1 MIRLIKLLFC
11 TATFIAVFSV
21 QALQLGK
28 ISINSKQEQPLNAD
42 IEVILTKADDVTEL
56 VPSIASK
63 EDFESQGIERLPV
76 HANINANFVKNSEG
90 KIYLKLKSDNP
101 VKDPFLDLLI
111 QIDSPKGRNYREY
124 TVLLDPP
131 DPMDK
136 IINETLE
143 KDSAKKANNKLPAKD
158 LAEGKKREIDAEKKS
173 KENRD
178 LVESQKKEVG
188 EQKQKAVKK
197 EPAKEAIKDTNEKQ
211 KAVKKEPAK
220 EAIKDTNEKQKAVK
234 KEPAKEA
241 VKKTKE
247 ELIDDQDAD
256 EQKAV
261 KSAPGKTLYQ
271 IARENSLSGIT
282 LEQMVV
288 GIYQNNKKAFA
299 EGNINGL
306 NKNQIL
312 TVPNKS
318 YFSKLSHLEARKILK
333 AQNDEWKKLTQPK
346 ANENKPIKKPENN
359 KEKEKIEKLE
369 LKLAEAEQKLK
380 ELAESKKNDLT
391 ADAQNKNK
399 PSEAFSDQ
407 KEVTDIKGDDFEIDE
422 IVLDDDVQEINGDVF
437 TSSISADSEINEVL
451 LKDDNKNKNNN
462 LMIVLVL
469 LFLITLVVGI
479 IFFISRKKKDEKPI
493 FSSEINT
500 NQQNTEPDV
509 IDNLSREDKNSF

>member
-1 MIRLIKLLFC
+1 MIRSLKLLFF
-11 TATFIAVFSV
+11 TLTFFFVFTV

-76 HANINANFVKNSEG
+76 HANIDANFVKNSEG
-90 KIYLKLKSDNP
+90 KIYLKLKSAKP

-111 QIDSPKGRNYREY
+111 QIDSPQGRNYREY

-143 KDSAKKANNKLPAKD
+143 KESSKKPDNKLPAKD
-158 LAEGKKREIDAEKKS
+158 LAEGKKLEIDSETK
-173 KENRD
+173 
-178 LVESQKKEVG
+178 VV
-188 EQKQKAVKK
+188 
-197 EPAKEAIKDTNEKQ
+197 EKQ
-211 KAVKKEPAK
+211 EIVE
-220 EAIKDTNEKQKAVK
+220 EKQEIVEKDQVTDSDK
-234 KEPAKEA
+234 PSNNQGVEDE
-241 VKKTKE
+241 VFNDQKTVNS
-247 ELIDDQDAD
+247 I
-256 EQKAV
+256 
-261 KSAPGKTLYQ
+261 PGKTLYQ
-271 IARENSLSGIT
+271 IARENSISGIT

-288 GIYQNNKKAFA
+288 GIYQNSRKAFA

-312 TVPNKS
+312 TIPNES
-318 YFSKLSHLEARKILK
+318 YFSELSHLDARKILK
-333 AQNDEWKKLTQPK
+333 SQNNEWKKLTRPK
-346 ANENKPIKKPENN
+346 AEETKPVKKIENN

-380 ELAESKKNDLT
+380 EFADIKNNTTTNDQDIKKNEND
-391 ADAQNKNK
+391 DPNK
-399 PSEAFSDQ
+399 
-407 KEVTDIKGDDFEIDE
+407 KEVIDIKGDDFEIEE
-422 IVLDDDVQEINGDVF
+422 IILDDDVQDSNDDVF
-437 TSSISADSEINEVL
+437 TSSISAESEINETVL
-451 LKDDNKNKNNN
+451 KNDENGNNNN

-469 LFLITLVVGI
+469 LFLITVVAGI

-493 FSSEINT
+493 FSSEMNP
-500 NQQNTEPDV
+500 NQLNTEQDV

>member
-1 MIRLIKLLFC
+1 MTRLIKLFLFA
-11 TATFIAVFSV
+11 TAFTFIFSA

-76 HANINANFVKNSEG
+76 HANIDANFVKNSEG
-90 KIYLKLKSDNP
+90 KIYLKLKSDKP

-136 IINETLE
+136 MINETLE
-143 KDSAKKANNKLPAKD
+143 KDSAKKDNNKLPAKD
-158 LAEGKKREIDAEKKS
+158 LAEGKKREIDSEKKS
-173 KENRD
+173 KENQD
-178 LVESQKKEVG
+178 LIETQQEEVVVEEKKTAKKEQPK
-188 EQKQKAVKK
+188 EEVK
-197 EPAKEAIKDTNEKQ
+197 N
-211 KAVKKEPAK
+211 
-220 EAIKDTNEKQKAVK
+220 
-234 KEPAKEA
+234 
-241 VKKTKE
+241 TKE
-247 ELIDDQDAD
+247 EAIDDRDTD
-256 EQKAV
+256 EQKTV
-261 KSAPGKTLYQ
+261 KSEPGKTLYQ

-312 TVPNKS
+312 TVPSKS
-318 YFSKLSHLEARKILK
+318 YFSDLSHLEARKILK
-333 AQNDEWKKLTQPK
+333 SQNDDWKKLTQPK
-346 ANENKPIKKPENN
+346 ASENKSTKKPENN

-380 ELAESKKNDLT
+380 ELAEGKKNNLT
-391 ADAQNKNK
+391 PDAENKNK
-399 PSEAFSDQ
+399 PSEVSSVQ
-407 KEVTDIKGDDFEIDE
+407 KEVIDIKGDDFEIEE
-422 IVLDDDVQEINGDVF
+422 IVLDEDAKEASDDVF
-437 TSSISADSEINEVL
+437 TSSISADSEINQVV
-451 LKDDNKNKNNN
+451 LKDDVKNQKNN

-469 LFLITLVVGI
+469 LFLITAVAGI
-479 IFFISRKKKDEKPI
+479 IFFISRKKKNEKPI
-493 FSSEINT
+493 FSSEINN
-500 NQQNTEPDV
+500 NQQTEPDV

>member
-1 MIRLIKLLFC
+1 MIRLIKLFLFA
-11 TATFIAVFSV
+11 TAFTFIFSA

-76 HANINANFVKNSEG
+76 HANIDANFVKNSEG
-90 KIYLKLKSDNP
+90 KIYLKLKSDKP

-136 IINETLE
+136 MINETLE
-143 KDSAKKANNKLPAKD
+143 KDSAKKDNNKLPAKD
-158 LAEGKKREIDAEKKS
+158 LAEGKKREIDSEKKS
-173 KENRD
+173 KENQD
-178 LVESQKKEVG
+178 LIETQKEEVVEEEQKTAKKEQPK
-188 EQKQKAVKK
+188 EEVK
-197 EPAKEAIKDTNEKQ
+197 N
-211 KAVKKEPAK
+211 
-220 EAIKDTNEKQKAVK
+220 
-234 KEPAKEA
+234 
-241 VKKTKE
+241 TKE
-247 ELIDDQDAD
+247 EAIDDQDID
-256 EQKAV
+256 EQKTV
-261 KSAPGKTLYQ
+261 KSVPGKTLYQ

-318 YFSKLSHLEARKILK
+318 YFSDLSHLEARKILK
-333 AQNDEWKKLTQPK
+333 SQNDEWKKLTQPK
-346 ANENKPIKKPENN
+346 ASENKSTKKPENN

-380 ELAESKKNDLT
+380 ELAEGTKNNLT
-391 ADAQNKNK
+391 PDAENKNK
-399 PSEAFSDQ
+399 PLEVNSEQ
-407 KEVTDIKGDDFEIDE
+407 KEVIDIKGDDFEIEE
-422 IVLDDDVQEINGDVF
+422 IVLDEDAKEASDDVF
-437 TSSISADSEINEVL
+437 TSSISADSEINQVV
-451 LKDDNKNKNNN
+451 LKDDVKNQKNN

-469 LFLITLVVGI
+469 LFLITAVAGI
-479 IFFISRKKKDEKPI
+479 IFFISRKKKNEKPI
-493 FSSEINT
+493 FSSEINN
-500 NQQNTEPDV
+500 NQQTEPDV

>member
-1 MIRLIKLLFC
+1 MIRLIKLFLFA
-11 TATFIAVFSV
+11 TAFSV
-21 QALQLGK
+21 IFSAQALQLGK

-76 HANINANFVKNSEG
+76 HANIDANFVKNSEG
-90 KIYLKLKSDNP
+90 KIYLKLKSDKP

-136 IINETLE
+136 MINETLE
-143 KDSAKKANNKLPAKD
+143 KDTAKKDNNKLPAKD
-158 LAEGKKREIDAEKKS
+158 LAEGKKREIDSKEKS
-173 KENRD
+173 KENQD
-178 LVESQKKEVG
+178 LIETQKEEVEEEKQQTAKKE
-188 EQKQKAVKK
+188 Q
-197 EPAKEAIKDTNEKQ
+197 AKEV
-211 KAVKKEPAK
+211 VK
-220 EAIKDTNEKQKAVK
+220 N
-234 KEPAKEA
+234 
-241 VKKTKE
+241 TKE
-247 ELIDDQDAD
+247 EVIDDQDID
-256 EQKAV
+256 EQKTV

-318 YFSKLSHLEARKILK
+318 YFAELSHLEARKILK

-346 ANENKPIKKPENN
+346 ANENKSIKKPENS

-391 ADAQNKNK
+391 ADAQNKNE
-399 PSEAFSDQ
+399 PSETFSDQ
-407 KEVTDIKGDDFEIDE
+407 KEMTDIKGDDFEIEE

-437 TSSISADSEINEVL
+437 TSSISADSEINEIL
-451 LKDDNKNKNNN
+451 LKDDDKNKNNN

-469 LFLITLVVGI
+469 LFLITLVAGI

-493 FSSEINT
+493 FSSQINT

>member
-1 MIRLIKLLFC
+1 MIRLIKLFLFA
-11 TATFIAVFSV
+11 TAFTFIFSA

-76 HANINANFVKNSEG
+76 HANIDANFVKNSEG
-90 KIYLKLKSDNP
+90 KIYLKLKSDKP

-136 IINETLE
+136 MINETLE
-143 KDSAKKANNKLPAKD
+143 KDTAKKDNNKLPAKD
-158 LAEGKKREIDAEKKS
+158 LAEGKKREIDSEKKS
-173 KENRD
+173 KENQD
-178 LVESQKKEVG
+178 LIETQKEEVVEEEQKTAKKEQPK
-188 EQKQKAVKK
+188 EEVK
-197 EPAKEAIKDTNEKQ
+197 N
-211 KAVKKEPAK
+211 
-220 EAIKDTNEKQKAVK
+220 
-234 KEPAKEA
+234 
-241 VKKTKE
+241 TKE
-247 ELIDDQDAD
+247 EAIDDQDTD
-256 EQKAV
+256 GQKTV
-261 KSAPGKTLYQ
+261 KSVPGKTLYQ
-271 IARENSLSGIT
+271 IARENSLSGVT

-318 YFSKLSHLEARKILK
+318 YFSDLSHLEARKILK
-333 AQNDEWKKLTQPK
+333 SQNDDWKKLTQPK
-346 ANENKPIKKPENN
+346 ASENKPTKKPENN
-359 KEKEKIEKLE
+359 KEKEKIEKLV

-380 ELAESKKNDLT
+380 ELAEGMKNNLT
-391 ADAQNKNK
+391 PDAENKNK
-399 PSEAFSDQ
+399 PSEVSSVQ
-407 KEVTDIKGDDFEIDE
+407 KEVIDIKGDDFEIEE
-422 IVLDDDVQEINGDVF
+422 IVLDEDAKEASNDVF
-437 TSSISADSEINEVL
+437 TSSISADSEINQVV
-451 LKDDNKNKNNN
+451 LKDDVKNEKNN

-469 LFLITLVVGI
+469 LFLITVVAGI
-479 IFFISRKKKDEKPI
+479 IFFISKKKKNEKPL

-500 NQQNTEPDV
+500 NQQTEPDV

>member
-1 MIRLIKLLFC
+1 MIRLIKLFLFA
-11 TATFIAVFSV
+11 TAFSV
-21 QALQLGK
+21 IFSAQALQLGK

-76 HANINANFVKNSEG
+76 HANIDANFVKNSEG
-90 KIYLKLKSDNP
+90 KIYLKLKSDKP

-111 QIDSPKGRNYREY
+111 QIDSSKGRNYREY

-136 IINETLE
+136 MINETLE
-143 KDSAKKANNKLPAKD
+143 KDSAKKDNNKLPAKD
-158 LAEGKKREIDAEKKS
+158 LAEGKKREIDSEKKS
-173 KENRD
+173 KENQD
-178 LVESQKKEVG
+178 LIETQKEEVVEEQKTAKKE
-188 EQKQKAVKK
+188 Q
-197 EPAKEAIKDTNEKQ
+197 P
-211 KAVKKEPAK
+211 
-220 EAIKDTNEKQKAVK
+220 
-234 KEPAKEA
+234 KEA
-241 VKKTKE
+241 VKNTKE
-247 ELIDDQDAD
+247 EAIDDQDTD
-256 EQKAV
+256 EQKTV
-261 KSAPGKTLYQ
+261 KSVPGKTLYQ

-318 YFSKLSHLEARKILK
+318 HFSDLSHLEARKILK
-333 AQNDEWKKLTQPK
+333 SQNDEWKKLTQPK
-346 ANENKPIKKPENN
+346 ASENKSTKKPENN

-380 ELAESKKNDLT
+380 ELAEGKKNNLT
-391 ADAQNKNK
+391 PDAENKNK
-399 PSEAFSDQ
+399 PSKVNSEQ
-407 KEVTDIKGDDFEIDE
+407 KEVLDIKVDDFEIEE
-422 IVLDDDVQEINGDVF
+422 IVLDEDAKEANDDVF
-437 TSSISADSEINEVL
+437 TSSISADSEINQVV
-451 LKDDNKNKNNN
+451 LKDDVKNEKNN

-469 LFLITLVVGI
+469 LFLITAVAGI
-479 IFFISRKKKDEKPI
+479 IFFISRKKKNEKPI

-500 NQQNTEPDV
+500 NQQTEVDV

>member
-1 MIRLIKLLFC
+1 MIRLIKLFLFA
-11 TATFIAVFSV
+11 TAFTFIFSA

-76 HANINANFVKNSEG
+76 HANIDANFVKNSEG
-90 KIYLKLKSDNP
+90 KIYLKLKSDKP

-136 IINETLE
+136 MINETLE
-143 KDSAKKANNKLPAKD
+143 KDTAKKDNNKLPAKD
-158 LAEGKKREIDAEKKS
+158 LAEGKKREIDSEKKS
-173 KENRD
+173 KENQD
-178 LVESQKKEVG
+178 IIETQKEEVALEEKKTAKKEQPKD
-188 EQKQKAVKK
+188 EVK
-197 EPAKEAIKDTNEKQ
+197 N
-211 KAVKKEPAK
+211 
-220 EAIKDTNEKQKAVK
+220 
-234 KEPAKEA
+234 
-241 VKKTKE
+241 TKE
-247 ELIDDQDAD
+247 VAIDDQDTD
-256 EQKAV
+256 EQKTV
-261 KSAPGKTLYQ
+261 KSVPGKTLYQ

-312 TVPNKS
+312 SVPNKS
-318 YFSKLSHLEARKILK
+318 YFSDLSHLEARKILK
-333 AQNDEWKKLTQPK
+333 SQNDEWKKLTQPK
-346 ANENKPIKKPENN
+346 ASENKSTKKPENN

-369 LKLAEAEQKLK
+369 LKLAEVEQKLK
-380 ELAESKKNDLT
+380 ELAEGTKNNLT
-391 ADAQNKNK
+391 PDAENKNK
-399 PSEAFSDQ
+399 PSEASSEQ
-407 KEVTDIKGDDFEIDE
+407 KEVIDIKGDDFEIEE
-422 IVLDDDVQEINGDVF
+422 IVLDEDAKEASDDVF
-437 TSSISADSEINEVL
+437 TSSISADSEINQVVL
-451 LKDDNKNKNNN
+451 KEDVNNQKNN

-469 LFLITLVVGI
+469 LFLINAVAGI
-479 IFFISRKKKDEKPI
+479 IFFISRNKKNEKQI
-493 FSSEINT
+493 FSSEINI
-500 NQQNTEPDV
+500 NQQTEPDV

>member
-1 MIRLIKLLFC
+1 MIRLIKLFLFA
-11 TATFIAVFSV
+11 TAFTFIFSV

-76 HANINANFVKNSEG
+76 HANIDANFVKNSEG
-90 KIYLKLKSDNP
+90 KIYLKLKSDKP

-111 QIDSPKGRNYREY
+111 QIDSSKGRNYREY

-136 IINETLE
+136 MINETLE
-143 KDSAKKANNKLPAKD
+143 KDSAKKDNNKLPAKD
-158 LAEGKKREIDAEKKS
+158 LAEGKKREIDSEKKS
-173 KENRD
+173 KENQD
-178 LVESQKKEVG
+178 LIETQKEEVVEEQKTAKKE
-188 EQKQKAVKK
+188 Q
-197 EPAKEAIKDTNEKQ
+197 P
-211 KAVKKEPAK
+211 
-220 EAIKDTNEKQKAVK
+220 
-234 KEPAKEA
+234 KEA
-241 VKKTKE
+241 VKNTKE
-247 ELIDDQDAD
+247 EAIDDQDTD
-256 EQKAV
+256 EQKTV
-261 KSAPGKTLYQ
+261 KSVPGKTLYQ

-318 YFSKLSHLEARKILK
+318 YFSDLSHLEARKILK
-333 AQNDEWKKLTQPK
+333 SQNDEWKKLTQPK
-346 ANENKPIKKPENN
+346 ASENKSTKKPENN

-380 ELAESKKNDLT
+380 ELAEGKKNNLT
-391 ADAQNKNK
+391 PDAENKNK
-399 PSEAFSDQ
+399 PSKVNSEQ
-407 KEVTDIKGDDFEIDE
+407 KEVLDIKVDDFEIEE
-422 IVLDDDVQEINGDVF
+422 IVLDEDAKEANDDVF
-437 TSSISADSEINEVL
+437 TSSISADSEINQVV
-451 LKDDNKNKNNN
+451 LKDDVKNEKNN

-469 LFLITLVVGI
+469 LFLITAVAGI
-479 IFFISRKKKDEKPI
+479 IFFISRKKKNEKPI
-493 FSSEINT
+493 FSSEINS
-500 NQQNTEPDV
+500 NQQTEPDV

>member
-1 MIRLIKLLFC
+1 MIRLIKLFLFA
-11 TATFIAVFSV
+11 TAFTFIFSA

-76 HANINANFVKNSEG
+76 HANIDANFVKNSEG
-90 KIYLKLKSDNP
+90 KIYLKLKSDKP

-136 IINETLE
+136 MINETLE
-143 KDSAKKANNKLPAKD
+143 KDSAKKDNNKLPAKD
-158 LAEGKKREIDAEKKS
+158 LAEGKKREIDSEKKS
-173 KENRD
+173 KENQD
-178 LVESQKKEVG
+178 LIETQKEEVVEEEQKTAKKEQPK
-188 EQKQKAVKK
+188 EEVK
-197 EPAKEAIKDTNEKQ
+197 N
-211 KAVKKEPAK
+211 
-220 EAIKDTNEKQKAVK
+220 
-234 KEPAKEA
+234 
-241 VKKTKE
+241 TKE
-247 ELIDDQDAD
+247 EAIDDQDID
-256 EQKAV
+256 EQKTV
-261 KSAPGKTLYQ
+261 KSVPGKTLYQ

-318 YFSKLSHLEARKILK
+318 YFSDLSHLEARKILK
-333 AQNDEWKKLTQPK
+333 SQNDEWKKLTQPK
-346 ANENKPIKKPENN
+346 ASENKSTKKPENN

-380 ELAESKKNDLT
+380 ELADGTKNNLT
-391 ADAQNKNK
+391 PDAENKNK
-399 PSEAFSDQ
+399 PSDVKSEQ
-407 KEVTDIKGDDFEIDE
+407 KEVIDIKGDDFEIEE
-422 IVLDDDVQEINGDVF
+422 IVLDEDAKEASDDVF
-437 TSSISADSEINEVL
+437 TSSISADSEINQVV
-451 LKDDNKNKNNN
+451 LKDDVKNQKNN

-469 LFLITLVVGI
+469 LFLITAVAGI
-479 IFFISRKKKDEKPI
+479 IFFISRKKKNEKPI
-493 FSSEINT
+493 FSSEINN
-500 NQQNTEPDV
+500 NQQTEPDV

>member
-1 MIRLIKLLFC
+1 MIRLIKLFLFA
-11 TATFIAVFSV
+11 TAFTFIFSA

-76 HANINANFVKNSEG
+76 HANIDANFVKNSEG
-90 KIYLKLKSDNP
+90 KIYLKLKSDKP

-136 IINETLE
+136 MINETLE
-143 KDSAKKANNKLPAKD
+143 KDSAKKDNNKLPAKD
-158 LAEGKKREIDAEKKS
+158 LAEGKKREIDSEKKS
-173 KENRD
+173 KENQD
-178 LVESQKKEVG
+178 LIETQKEEVVEG
-188 EQKQKAVKK
+188 EQKTAKK
-197 EPAKEAIKDTNEKQ
+197 EQP
-211 KAVKKEPAK
+211 
-220 EAIKDTNEKQKAVK
+220 
-234 KEPAKEA
+234 
-241 VKKTKE
+241 KE
-247 ELIDDQDAD
+247 EVKNTKKVAIDDQDTD
-256 EQKAV
+256 EQKTV
-261 KSAPGKTLYQ
+261 KSVPGKTLYQ

-318 YFSKLSHLEARKILK
+318 YFSDLSHLEARKILK
-333 AQNDEWKKLTQPK
+333 SQNDEWKKLTQPK
-346 ANENKPIKKPENN
+346 ASENKSTKKPENN

-380 ELAESKKNDLT
+380 ELAEGKKNNLT
-391 ADAQNKNK
+391 PDAENKNK
-399 PSEAFSDQ
+399 PSEVNSEQ
-407 KEVTDIKGDDFEIDE
+407 KEVIDIKGDDFEIEE
-422 IVLDDDVQEINGDVF
+422 IVLDEDAKEASDDVF
-437 TSSISADSEINEVL
+437 TSSISADSEINQVV
-451 LKDDNKNKNNN
+451 LKDDVKNQKNN

-469 LFLITLVVGI
+469 LFLITAVAGI
-479 IFFISRKKKDEKPI
+479 IFFISRKKKNEKPI
-493 FSSEINT
+493 FSSEINN
-500 NQQNTEPDV
+500 NQQTEPDV

>member
-1 MIRLIKLLFC
+1 MIRLIKLFLFA
-11 TATFIAVFSV
+11 TAFTFIFSA

-76 HANINANFVKNSEG
+76 HANIDANFVKNSEG
-90 KIYLKLKSDNP
+90 KIYLKLKSDKP

-136 IINETLE
+136 MINETLE
-143 KDSAKKANNKLPAKD
+143 KDTAKKDNNKLPAKD
-158 LAEGKKREIDAEKKS
+158 LAEGKKREIDSEKKS
-173 KENRD
+173 KENQD
-178 LVESQKKEVG
+178 LIETQQEEVVVEEQKTAKKEQPKEEV
-188 EQKQKAVKK
+188 KNTKK
-197 EPAKEAIKDTNEKQ
+197 EA
-211 KAVKKEPAK
+211 
-220 EAIKDTNEKQKAVK
+220 
-234 KEPAKEA
+234 
-241 VKKTKE
+241 
-247 ELIDDQDAD
+247 IDDQDID
-256 EQKAV
+256 EQKTV
-261 KSAPGKTLYQ
+261 KSVPGKTLYQ
-271 IARENSLSGIT
+271 IARENSLSGVT

-318 YFSKLSHLEARKILK
+318 YFSDLSHLEARKILK
-333 AQNDEWKKLTQPK
+333 SQNDEWKKLTQPK
-346 ANENKPIKKPENN
+346 ASENKSTKKPENN

-380 ELAESKKNDLT
+380 ELAEGKKNNLT
-391 ADAQNKNK
+391 PDAENKNK
-399 PSEAFSDQ
+399 PSEVSSVQ
-407 KEVTDIKGDDFEIDE
+407 KEVIDIKGDDFEIEE
-422 IVLDDDVQEINGDVF
+422 IVLDEDAKEASDDVF
-437 TSSISADSEINEVL
+437 TSSISADSEINQVV
-451 LKDDNKNKNNN
+451 LKDDVKNEKNN

-469 LFLITLVVGI
+469 LFLITVVAGI
-479 IFFISRKKKDEKPI
+479 IFFISKKKKNEKPI

-500 NQQNTEPDV
+500 NQQTEPDV

>member
-1 MIRLIKLLFC
+1 MIRLIKLFLFA
-11 TATFIAVFSV
+11 TAFTFIFSA

-76 HANINANFVKNSEG
+76 HANIDANFVKNSEG
-90 KIYLKLKSDNP
+90 KIYLKLKSDKP

-136 IINETLE
+136 MINETLE
-143 KDSAKKANNKLPAKD
+143 KDSAKKDNNKLPAKD
-158 LAEGKKREIDAEKKS
+158 LAEGKKREIDSEKKS
-173 KENRD
+173 KENQD
-178 LVESQKKEVG
+178 LIETQQEEVVVEEKKTAKKEQPK
-188 EQKQKAVKK
+188 EEVK
-197 EPAKEAIKDTNEKQ
+197 N
-211 KAVKKEPAK
+211 
-220 EAIKDTNEKQKAVK
+220 
-234 KEPAKEA
+234 
-241 VKKTKE
+241 TKE
-247 ELIDDQDAD
+247 EAIDDQDID
-256 EQKAV
+256 EQKTV
-261 KSAPGKTLYQ
+261 KSVPGKTLYQ

-318 YFSKLSHLEARKILK
+318 YFSDLSHLEARKILK
-333 AQNDEWKKLTQPK
+333 SQNDEWKKLTQPK
-346 ANENKPIKKPENN
+346 ASENKSTKKPENN

-380 ELAESKKNDLT
+380 ELAEGKKNNLT
-391 ADAQNKNK
+391 PDAENKNK
-399 PSEAFSDQ
+399 PSEASSEQ
-407 KEVTDIKGDDFEIDE
+407 KEVIDIKGDDFEIEE
-422 IVLDDDVQEINGDVF
+422 IVLDEDAKEASDDVF
-437 TSSISADSEINEVL
+437 TSSISADSEINQVV
-451 LKDDNKNKNNN
+451 LKDDVKNEKNN

-469 LFLITLVVGI
+469 LFLITAVAGI
-479 IFFISRKKKDEKPI
+479 IFFISRKKKNEKPI
-493 FSSEINT
+493 FSSEINN
-500 NQQNTEPDV
+500 NQQTEPDV

>member
-1 MIRLIKLLFC
+1 MIRLIKLFLFA
-11 TATFIAVFSV
+11 TAFTFIFSV

-76 HANINANFVKNSEG
+76 HANIDANFVKNSEG
-90 KIYLKLKSDNP
+90 KIYLKLKSDKP

-136 IINETLE
+136 MINETLE
-143 KDSAKKANNKLPAKD
+143 KDSAKKDNNKLPAKD
-158 LAEGKKREIDAEKKS
+158 LAEGKKREIDSEKKS
-173 KENRD
+173 KENQD
-178 LVESQKKEVG
+178 LIETQKEKVVEE
-188 EQKQKAVKK
+188 EQKTAKKVQPKEEVK
-197 EPAKEAIKDTNEKQ
+197 N
-211 KAVKKEPAK
+211 
-220 EAIKDTNEKQKAVK
+220 
-234 KEPAKEA
+234 
-241 VKKTKE
+241 TKE
-247 ELIDDQDAD
+247 EAIDDQDTD
-256 EQKAV
+256 EQKTV
-261 KSAPGKTLYQ
+261 KSVPGKTLYQ

-318 YFSKLSHLEARKILK
+318 YFSDLSHLEARKILK
-333 AQNDEWKKLTQPK
+333 SQNDDWKKLTQPK
-346 ANENKPIKKPENN
+346 ASENKSTKKPENN
-359 KEKEKIEKLE
+359 KEKEKIKKLE

-380 ELAESKKNDLT
+380 ELAEGTKNNLT
-391 ADAQNKNK
+391 PDAENKNK
-399 PSEAFSDQ
+399 PSEVNSEQ
-407 KEVTDIKGDDFEIDE
+407 KEVIDIKGDDFEIEE
-422 IVLDDDVQEINGDVF
+422 IVLDEDAKEASDDVF
-437 TSSISADSEINEVL
+437 TSSISADSEINQVV
-451 LKDDNKNKNNN
+451 LKDDVKNEKNN

-469 LFLITLVVGI
+469 LFLITAVAGI
-479 IFFISRKKKDEKPI
+479 IFFISRKKKNEKPI
-493 FSSEINT
+493 FSSEINS
-500 NQQNTEPDV
+500 NQQTEPDV

>member
-1 MIRLIKLLFC
+1 MIRLIKLFLFA
-11 TATFIAVFSV
+11 TAFTFIFSA

-76 HANINANFVKNSEG
+76 HANIDANFVKNSEG
-90 KIYLKLKSDNP
+90 KIYLKLKSDKP

-136 IINETLE
+136 MINETLE
-143 KDSAKKANNKLPAKD
+143 KDSAKKDNNKLPAKD
-158 LAEGKKREIDAEKKS
+158 LAEGKKREIDSEKKS
-173 KENRD
+173 KENQD
-178 LVESQKKEVG
+178 LIETQKEEVVEEEQKTAKKEQPKEEV
-188 EQKQKAVKK
+188 KNTKK
-197 EPAKEAIKDTNEKQ
+197 EA
-211 KAVKKEPAK
+211 
-220 EAIKDTNEKQKAVK
+220 
-234 KEPAKEA
+234 
-241 VKKTKE
+241 
-247 ELIDDQDAD
+247 IDDQDID
-256 EQKAV
+256 EQKTV
-261 KSAPGKTLYQ
+261 KSVPGKTLYQ

-318 YFSKLSHLEARKILK
+318 YFSDLSHLEARKILK
-333 AQNDEWKKLTQPK
+333 SQNDEWKKLTQPK
-346 ANENKPIKKPENN
+346 ASENKSTKKPENN

-380 ELAESKKNDLT
+380 ELAEGTKNNLT
-391 ADAQNKNK
+391 PDAENKNK
-399 PSEAFSDQ
+399 PSEVNSEQ
-407 KEVTDIKGDDFEIDE
+407 KEVIDIKGDDFEIEE
-422 IVLDDDVQEINGDVF
+422 IVLDEDAKEASDDVF
-437 TSSISADSEINEVL
+437 TSSISADSEINQVV
-451 LKDDNKNKNNN
+451 LKDDVKNQKNN

-469 LFLITLVVGI
+469 LFLITAVAGI
-479 IFFISRKKKDEKPI
+479 IFFISRKKKNEKPI
-493 FSSEINT
+493 FSSEINN
-500 NQQNTEPDV
+500 NQQTEPDV

>member
-1 MIRLIKLLFC
+1 MIRLIKLFLFA
-11 TATFIAVFSV
+11 TAFSV
-21 QALQLGK
+21 IFSAQALQLGK

-76 HANINANFVKNSEG
+76 HANIDANFVKNSEG
-90 KIYLKLKSDNP
+90 KIYLKLKSDKP

-136 IINETLE
+136 MINETLE
-143 KDSAKKANNKLPAKD
+143 KDTAKKDNNKLPAKD
-158 LAEGKKREIDAEKKS
+158 LAEGKKREIDSKEKS
-173 KENRD
+173 KENQD
-178 LVESQKKEVG
+178 LIETQKEEVEEEKQQTAKKE
-188 EQKQKAVKK
+188 Q
-197 EPAKEAIKDTNEKQ
+197 AKEV
-211 KAVKKEPAK
+211 VK
-220 EAIKDTNEKQKAVK
+220 N
-234 KEPAKEA
+234 
-241 VKKTKE
+241 TKE
-247 ELIDDQDAD
+247 EVIDDQDID
-256 EQKAV
+256 EQKTV

-312 TVPNKS
+312 TVPNKL
-318 YFSKLSHLEARKILK
+318 YFAELSHLEARKILK
-333 AQNDEWKKLTQPK
+333 SQNDEWKKLTQPK
-346 ANENKPIKKPENN
+346 ASENKSTKRPENN

-391 ADAQNKNK
+391 ADAQNKNE
-399 PSEAFSDQ
+399 PSETFSDQ
-407 KEVTDIKGDDFEIDE
+407 KEMTDIKGDDFEIEE

-437 TSSISADSEINEVL
+437 TSSISADSEINEIL
-451 LKDDNKNKNNN
+451 LKDDDKNKNNN

-469 LFLITLVVGI
+469 LFLITLVAGI

-493 FSSEINT
+493 FSSQINT

>member
-1 MIRLIKLLFC
+1 MIRLIKLFLFA
-11 TATFIAVFSV
+11 TAFTFIFSA

-90 KIYLKLKSDNP
+90 KIYLKLKSDKP

-136 IINETLE
+136 MINETLE
-143 KDSAKKANNKLPAKD
+143 KDSAKKDNNKLPAKD
-158 LAEGKKREIDAEKKS
+158 LAEGKKREIDSEKKS
-173 KENRD
+173 KENQD
-178 LVESQKKEVG
+178 LIETQQEEVVVEEKKTAKKEQPK
-188 EQKQKAVKK
+188 EEVK
-197 EPAKEAIKDTNEKQ
+197 N
-211 KAVKKEPAK
+211 
-220 EAIKDTNEKQKAVK
+220 
-234 KEPAKEA
+234 
-241 VKKTKE
+241 TKE
-247 ELIDDQDAD
+247 EAIYDRDTD
-256 EQKAV
+256 EQKTV
-261 KSAPGKTLYQ
+261 KSVPGKTLYQ
-271 IARENSLSGIT
+271 IARENSLSGVT

-318 YFSKLSHLEARKILK
+318 YFSDLSHLEARKILK
-333 AQNDEWKKLTQPK
+333 SQNDEWKKLTQPK
-346 ANENKPIKKPENN
+346 ASENKSTKKPENN

-380 ELAESKKNDLT
+380 ELAEGKKNNLT
-391 ADAQNKNK
+391 PDAENKNK
-399 PSEAFSDQ
+399 PSEVNSEQ
-407 KEVTDIKGDDFEIDE
+407 KEVIDIRGDDFEIEE
-422 IVLDDDVQEINGDVF
+422 IVLDEDAKEASDDVF
-437 TSSISADSEINEVL
+437 TSSISADSEINQVV
-451 LKDDNKNKNNN
+451 LKDDVKNQKNN

-469 LFLITLVVGI
+469 LFLITAVAGI
-479 IFFISRKKKDEKPI
+479 IFFISRKKKNEKPI
-493 FSSEINT
+493 FSSEINN
-500 NQQNTEPDV
+500 NQQTEPDV

>member
-1 MIRLIKLLFC
+1 MIRLIKLFLFA
-11 TATFIAVFSV
+11 TAFTFIFSA

-76 HANINANFVKNSEG
+76 HANIDANFVKNSEG
-90 KIYLKLKSDNP
+90 KIYLKLKSDKP

-136 IINETLE
+136 MINETLE
-143 KDSAKKANNKLPAKD
+143 KDSAKKDNNKLPAKD
-158 LAEGKKREIDAEKKS
+158 LAEGKKREIDSEKKF
-173 KENRD
+173 KENQD
-178 LVESQKKEVG
+178 LIETQKEEVVEEEQKTAKKEQPK
-188 EQKQKAVKK
+188 EEVK
-197 EPAKEAIKDTNEKQ
+197 N
-211 KAVKKEPAK
+211 
-220 EAIKDTNEKQKAVK
+220 
-234 KEPAKEA
+234 
-241 VKKTKE
+241 TKE
-247 ELIDDQDAD
+247 EAIDDRDTD
-256 EQKAV
+256 EQKTV
-261 KSAPGKTLYQ
+261 KSVPGKTLYQ

-318 YFSKLSHLEARKILK
+318 YFSDLSHLEARKILK
-333 AQNDEWKKLTQPK
+333 SQNDEWKKLTQPK
-346 ANENKPIKKPENN
+346 ASENKSTKKPENN

-380 ELAESKKNDLT
+380 ELAEGKKNNLT
-391 ADAQNKNK
+391 PDAENKNK
-399 PSEAFSDQ
+399 PSEVSSVQ
-407 KEVTDIKGDDFEIDE
+407 KEVIDIKGDDFEIEE
-422 IVLDDDVQEINGDVF
+422 IVLDEDAKEASDDVF
-437 TSSISADSEINEVL
+437 TSSISADSEINQVV
-451 LKDDNKNKNNN
+451 LKDDVKNQKNN

-469 LFLITLVVGI
+469 LFLITAVAGI
-479 IFFISRKKKDEKPI
+479 IFFISRKKKNEKPI
-493 FSSEINT
+493 FSSEINA
-500 NQQNTEPDV
+500 NQQTEPDV

>member
-1 MIRLIKLLFC
+1 MIRLIKLFLFA
-11 TATFIAVFSV
+11 TAFTFIFSA

-76 HANINANFVKNSEG
+76 HANIDANFVKNSEG
-90 KIYLKLKSDNP
+90 KIYLKLKSDKP

-136 IINETLE
+136 MINETLE
-143 KDSAKKANNKLPAKD
+143 KDSAKKDNNKLPAKD
-158 LAEGKKREIDAEKKS
+158 LAEGKKREIDSEKKS
-173 KENRD
+173 KENQD
-178 LVESQKKEVG
+178 LIETQKEEVVKEEKKTAKKEQPK
-188 EQKQKAVKK
+188 EEVK
-197 EPAKEAIKDTNEKQ
+197 N
-211 KAVKKEPAK
+211 
-220 EAIKDTNEKQKAVK
+220 
-234 KEPAKEA
+234 
-241 VKKTKE
+241 TKE
-247 ELIDDQDAD
+247 EAIDDQDTD
-256 EQKAV
+256 EQKTV
-261 KSAPGKTLYQ
+261 KSVPGKTLYQ

-318 YFSKLSHLEARKILK
+318 YFSDLSHLEARKILK
-333 AQNDEWKKLTQPK
+333 SQNDDWKKLTQPK
-346 ANENKPIKKPENN
+346 ASENKSTKKLENN

-380 ELAESKKNDLT
+380 ELAEGKKNNLT
-391 ADAQNKNK
+391 PDAENKNK
-399 PSEAFSDQ
+399 TSEVSSVQ
-407 KEVTDIKGDDFEIDE
+407 KEVIDIKGDDFEIEE
-422 IVLDDDVQEINGDVF
+422 IVLDEDAKETSDDVF
-437 TSSISADSEINEVL
+437 TSSISADSEINQVV
-451 LKDDNKNKNNN
+451 LKDDVKNQKNN

-469 LFLITLVVGI
+469 LFLITAVAGI
-479 IFFISRKKKDEKPI
+479 IFFISRKKKNEKPI
-493 FSSEINT
+493 FSSEINN
-500 NQQNTEPDV
+500 NQQTEPDV

>member
-1 MIRLIKLLFC
+1 MIRLIKLFLFA
-11 TATFIAVFSV
+11 TAFTFIFSV

-76 HANINANFVKNSEG
+76 HANIDANFVKNSEG
-90 KIYLKLKSDNP
+90 KIYLKLKSDKP

-136 IINETLE
+136 MINETLE
-143 KDSAKKANNKLPAKD
+143 KDSAKKDNNKLPAKD
-158 LAEGKKREIDAEKKS
+158 LAEGKKREIDSEKKS
-173 KENRD
+173 KENQD
-178 LVESQKKEVG
+178 LIETQKEEVVEEQKTAKKE
-188 EQKQKAVKK
+188 Q
-197 EPAKEAIKDTNEKQ
+197 P
-211 KAVKKEPAK
+211 
-220 EAIKDTNEKQKAVK
+220 
-234 KEPAKEA
+234 KEA
-241 VKKTKE
+241 VKNTKE
-247 ELIDDQDAD
+247 EAIDDQDTD
-256 EQKAV
+256 EQKTV
-261 KSAPGKTLYQ
+261 KSVPGKTLYQ

-318 YFSKLSHLEARKILK
+318 YFSDLSHLEARKILK
-333 AQNDEWKKLTQPK
+333 SQNDEWKKLTQPK
-346 ANENKPIKKPENN
+346 ASENKSTKKPENN

-380 ELAESKKNDLT
+380 ELAEGKKNNLT
-391 ADAQNKNK
+391 PDAENKNK
-399 PSEAFSDQ
+399 PSKVNSEQ
-407 KEVTDIKGDDFEIDE
+407 KEVLDIKVDDFEIEE
-422 IVLDDDVQEINGDVF
+422 IVLDEDAKEANDDVF
-437 TSSISADSEINEVL
+437 TSSISADSEINQVV
-451 LKDDNKNKNNN
+451 LKDDVKNQKNN

-469 LFLITLVVGI
+469 LFLITAVAGI
-479 IFFISRKKKDEKPI
+479 IFFISRKKKNEKPI
-493 FSSEINT
+493 FSSEINS
-500 NQQNTEPDV
+500 NQQTEPDV

>member
-1 MIRLIKLLFC
+1 MIRLIKLFLFA
-11 TATFIAVFSV
+11 TAFTFIFSA

-76 HANINANFVKNSEG
+76 HANIDANFVKNSEG
-90 KIYLKLKSDNP
+90 KIYLKLKSDKP

-136 IINETLE
+136 MINETLE
-143 KDSAKKANNKLPAKD
+143 KDSVKKDNNKLPAKD
-158 LAEGKKREIDAEKKS
+158 LAEGKKREIDSENKS
-173 KENRD
+173 KENQD
-178 LVESQKKEVG
+178 LIETQKEEVVEEEQKTAKKE
-188 EQKQKAVKK
+188 Q
-197 EPAKEAIKDTNEKQ
+197 P
-211 KAVKKEPAK
+211 
-220 EAIKDTNEKQKAVK
+220 
-234 KEPAKEA
+234 
-241 VKKTKE
+241 KE
-247 ELIDDQDAD
+247 EVKNTKKVAIDDQDTD
-256 EQKAV
+256 EQKTV
-261 KSAPGKTLYQ
+261 KSVPGKTLYQ

-318 YFSKLSHLEARKILK
+318 YFSDLSHLEARKILK
-333 AQNDEWKKLTQPK
+333 SQNDEWKKLTQPK
-346 ANENKPIKKPENN
+346 ASENKSTKKPENN

-380 ELAESKKNDLT
+380 ELAEGTKNNLT
-391 ADAQNKNK
+391 PDAENKNK
-399 PSEAFSDQ
+399 PSEVNSEQ
-407 KEVTDIKGDDFEIDE
+407 KEVIDIKGDDFEIEE
-422 IVLDDDVQEINGDVF
+422 IVLDEDAKEASDDVF
-437 TSSISADSEINEVL
+437 TSSISADSEINQVV
-451 LKDDNKNKNNN
+451 LKDDVKNQKNN

-469 LFLITLVVGI
+469 LFLITAVAGI
-479 IFFISRKKKDEKPI
+479 IFFISRKKKNEKPI
-493 FSSEINT
+493 FSSEINN
-500 NQQNTEPDV
+500 NQQTEPDV

>member
-1 MIRLIKLLFC
+1 MIRLIKLFLF
-11 TATFIAVFSV
+11 ASAFTFIFSA

-76 HANINANFVKNSEG
+76 HANIDANFVKNSEG
-90 KIYLKLKSDNP
+90 KIYLKLKSDKP

-136 IINETLE
+136 MINETLE
-143 KDSAKKANNKLPAKD
+143 KDSAKKDNNKLPAKD
-158 LAEGKKREIDAEKKS
+158 LAEGKKREIDSEKKS
-173 KENRD
+173 KENQD
-178 LVESQKKEVG
+178 LIETQKEEVVEEEQKTAKKEQPK
-188 EQKQKAVKK
+188 EEVKNIK
-197 EPAKEAIKDTNEKQ
+197 EEAIDDKDT
-211 KAVKKEPAK
+211 
-220 EAIKDTNEKQKAVK
+220 
-234 KEPAKEA
+234 
-241 VKKTKE
+241 
-247 ELIDDQDAD
+247 D
-256 EQKAV
+256 EQKTV
-261 KSAPGKTLYQ
+261 KSIPGKTLYQ

-318 YFSKLSHLEARKILK
+318 YFSDLSHLEARKILK
-333 AQNDEWKKLTQPK
+333 FQNDEWKKLTQPK
-346 ANENKPIKKPENN
+346 ASENKPTKKPENN
-359 KEKEKIEKLE
+359 KEKEKIKKLE

-380 ELAESKKNDLT
+380 ELAEGTKNNLT
-391 ADAQNKNK
+391 PDAENKNK
-399 PSEAFSDQ
+399 PSDVNSEQ
-407 KEVTDIKGDDFEIDE
+407 KEVIDIKGDDFEIEE
-422 IVLDDDVQEINGDVF
+422 IVLDEDAKEASDDVF
-437 TSSISADSEINEVL
+437 TSSISADSEINQVV
-451 LKDDNKNKNNN
+451 LKDDVKNQKNN

-469 LFLITLVVGI
+469 LFLITAVAGI
-479 IFFISRKKKDEKPI
+479 IFFISRKKKNEKPI
-493 FSSEINT
+493 FSSEINN
-500 NQQNTEPDV
+500 NQQTEPDV

>member
-1 MIRLIKLLFC
+1 MIRLIKLFLFA
-11 TATFIAVFSV
+11 TAFTFIFSA

-76 HANINANFVKNSEG
+76 HANIDANFVKNSEG
-90 KIYLKLKSDNP
+90 KIYLKLKSDKP

-136 IINETLE
+136 MINETLE
-143 KDSAKKANNKLPAKD
+143 KDSAKKDNNKLPAKD
-158 LAEGKKREIDAEKKS
+158 LAEGKKREIDSENKS
-173 KENRD
+173 KENQD
-178 LVESQKKEVG
+178 LIETQKEEVAEEEQKTAKKEQPK
-188 EQKQKAVKK
+188 EEVK
-197 EPAKEAIKDTNEKQ
+197 N
-211 KAVKKEPAK
+211 
-220 EAIKDTNEKQKAVK
+220 
-234 KEPAKEA
+234 
-241 VKKTKE
+241 TKE
-247 ELIDDQDAD
+247 EAIDDQDID
-256 EQKAV
+256 EQKTV
-261 KSAPGKTLYQ
+261 KSVPGKTLYQ

-312 TVPNKS
+312 TVPSKS
-318 YFSKLSHLEARKILK
+318 YFSDLSHLEARKILK
-333 AQNDEWKKLTQPK
+333 SQNDDWKKLTQPK
-346 ANENKPIKKPENN
+346 ASENKSTKKPENN

-380 ELAESKKNDLT
+380 ELAEGKKNNLT
-391 ADAQNKNK
+391 PDAENKNK
-399 PSEAFSDQ
+399 PSEVSSVQ
-407 KEVTDIKGDDFEIDE
+407 KEVIDIKGDDFEIEE
-422 IVLDDDVQEINGDVF
+422 IVLDEDAKEASDDVF
-437 TSSISADSEINEVL
+437 TSSISADSEINQVV
-451 LKDDNKNKNNN
+451 LKDDVKNQKNN

-469 LFLITLVVGI
+469 LFLITAVAGI
-479 IFFISRKKKDEKPI
+479 IFFISRKKKNEKPI
-493 FSSEINT
+493 FSSEINN
-500 NQQNTEPDV
+500 NQQTEPDV

>member
-1 MIRLIKLLFC
+1 MIRLIKLFLFA
-11 TATFIAVFSV
+11 TAFTFIFSA

-76 HANINANFVKNSEG
+76 HANIDANFVKNSEG
-90 KIYLKLKSDNP
+90 KIYLKLKSDKP

-136 IINETLE
+136 MINETLE
-143 KDSAKKANNKLPAKD
+143 KDSAKKDNNKLPAKD
-158 LAEGKKREIDAEKKS
+158 LAEGKKREIDSEKKS
-173 KENRD
+173 KENQD
-178 LVESQKKEVG
+178 LIETQKEEVVEEEQKTAKKEQPK
-188 EQKQKAVKK
+188 EEVK
-197 EPAKEAIKDTNEKQ
+197 N
-211 KAVKKEPAK
+211 
-220 EAIKDTNEKQKAVK
+220 
-234 KEPAKEA
+234 
-241 VKKTKE
+241 TKE
-247 ELIDDQDAD
+247 EAIDDQDTD
-256 EQKAV
+256 EQKTV
-261 KSAPGKTLYQ
+261 KSVPGKTLYQ

-318 YFSKLSHLEARKILK
+318 YFSDLSHLEARKILK
-333 AQNDEWKKLTQPK
+333 SQNDEWKKLTQPK
-346 ANENKPIKKPENN
+346 ASENKSTKKPENN

-380 ELAESKKNDLT
+380 ELAEGKKNNLT
-391 ADAQNKNK
+391 PDAENKNK
-399 PSEAFSDQ
+399 PSEVNSEQ
-407 KEVTDIKGDDFEIDE
+407 KEVIDIKGDDFEIEE
-422 IVLDDDVQEINGDVF
+422 IVLDEDAKEASDDVF
-437 TSSISADSEINEVL
+437 TSSISADSEINQVV
-451 LKDDNKNKNNN
+451 LKDDVKNQKNN

-469 LFLITLVVGI
+469 LFLITAVAGI
-479 IFFISRKKKDEKPI
+479 IFFISRKKKNEKPI
-493 FSSEINT
+493 FSSEINN
-500 NQQNTEPDV
+500 NQQTEPDV

>member
-1 MIRLIKLLFC
+1 MIRLIKLFLFA
-11 TATFIAVFSV
+11 TAFTFIFSA

-76 HANINANFVKNSEG
+76 HANIDANFVKNSEG
-90 KIYLKLKSDNP
+90 KIYLKLKSDKP

-136 IINETLE
+136 MINETLE
-143 KDSAKKANNKLPAKD
+143 KDSAKKDNNKLPAKD
-158 LAEGKKREIDAEKKS
+158 LAEGKKREIDSEKKS
-173 KENRD
+173 KENQD
-178 LVESQKKEVG
+178 LIETQKEEVVEEEQKTAKKEQPK
-188 EQKQKAVKK
+188 EEVK
-197 EPAKEAIKDTNEKQ
+197 N
-211 KAVKKEPAK
+211 
-220 EAIKDTNEKQKAVK
+220 
-234 KEPAKEA
+234 
-241 VKKTKE
+241 TKE
-247 ELIDDQDAD
+247 EAIDDQDID
-256 EQKAV
+256 EQKTV
-261 KSAPGKTLYQ
+261 KSVPGKTLYQ

-318 YFSKLSHLEARKILK
+318 YFSDLSHLEARKILK
-333 AQNDEWKKLTQPK
+333 SQNDEWKKLTQPK
-346 ANENKPIKKPENN
+346 ASENKSTKKPENN

-380 ELAESKKNDLT
+380 ELADGTKNNLT
-391 ADAQNKNK
+391 PDAENKNK
-399 PSEAFSDQ
+399 PSDVNSEQ
-407 KEVTDIKGDDFEIDE
+407 KEVIDIKGDDFEIEE
-422 IVLDDDVQEINGDVF
+422 IVLDEDTKEASDDVF
-437 TSSISADSEINEVL
+437 TSSISADSEINQVV
-451 LKDDNKNKNNN
+451 LKDDVKNQKNN

-469 LFLITLVVGI
+469 LFLITAVAGI
-479 IFFISRKKKDEKPI
+479 IFFISRKNKNEKPI
-493 FSSEINT
+493 FSSEINN
-500 NQQNTEPDV
+500 NQQTEPDV

>member
-1 MIRLIKLLFC
+1 MIRLIKLFLF
-11 TATFIAVFSV
+11 ASAFTFIFSA

-76 HANINANFVKNSEG
+76 HANIDANFVKNSEG
-90 KIYLKLKSDNP
+90 KIYLKLKSDKP

-136 IINETLE
+136 MINETLE
-143 KDSAKKANNKLPAKD
+143 KDTAKKDNNKLPAKD
-158 LAEGKKREIDAEKKS
+158 LAEGKKREIDSEKKS
-173 KENRD
+173 KENQD
-178 LVESQKKEVG
+178 LIETQQEEVVVEEKKTAKKEQPK
-188 EQKQKAVKK
+188 EEVK
-197 EPAKEAIKDTNEKQ
+197 N
-211 KAVKKEPAK
+211 
-220 EAIKDTNEKQKAVK
+220 
-234 KEPAKEA
+234 
-241 VKKTKE
+241 TKE
-247 ELIDDQDAD
+247 EAIDDRDTD
-256 EQKAV
+256 EQKTV
-261 KSAPGKTLYQ
+261 KSVPGKTLYQ

-318 YFSKLSHLEARKILK
+318 YFSDLSHLEARKILK
-333 AQNDEWKKLTQPK
+333 SQNDEWKKLTQPK
-346 ANENKPIKKPENN
+346 ASENKSSKKPENN

-380 ELAESKKNDLT
+380 ELAEGKKNNLT
-391 ADAQNKNK
+391 PDAENKNK
-399 PSEAFSDQ
+399 SSEVSSLQ
-407 KEVTDIKGDDFEIDE
+407 KEVIDIKGDDFEIEE
-422 IVLDDDVQEINGDVF
+422 IVLDEDAKEASDDVF
-437 TSSISADSEINEVL
+437 TSSISADSEINQVV
-451 LKDDNKNKNNN
+451 LKDDVKNQKNN

-469 LFLITLVVGI
+469 VFLITVLAGI
-479 IFFISRKKKDEKPI
+479 IFFISRKKKNEKPI
-493 FSSEINT
+493 FSSEINS
-500 NQQNTEPDV
+500 NQQTEPDV

>member
-1 MIRLIKLLFC
+1 MIRLIKLFLFA
-11 TATFIAVFSV
+11 TAFTFIFSA

-90 KIYLKLKSDNP
+90 KIYLKLKSDKP

-136 IINETLE
+136 MINETLE
-143 KDSAKKANNKLPAKD
+143 KDTAKKDNNKLPAKD
-158 LAEGKKREIDAEKKS
+158 LAEGKKREIDSEKKS
-173 KENRD
+173 KENQD
-178 LVESQKKEVG
+178 LIETQQEEVVVEEKKTAKKEQPK
-188 EQKQKAVKK
+188 EEVK
-197 EPAKEAIKDTNEKQ
+197 N
-211 KAVKKEPAK
+211 
-220 EAIKDTNEKQKAVK
+220 
-234 KEPAKEA
+234 
-241 VKKTKE
+241 TKE
-247 ELIDDQDAD
+247 EAIDDRDTD
-256 EQKAV
+256 EQKTV
-261 KSAPGKTLYQ
+261 KSVPGKTLYQ
-271 IARENSLSGIT
+271 IARENSLSGVT

-318 YFSKLSHLEARKILK
+318 YFSDLSHLEARKILK
-333 AQNDEWKKLTQPK
+333 SQNDDWKKLTQPK
-346 ANENKPIKKPENN
+346 ASENKSTKKPENN

-380 ELAESKKNDLT
+380 ELAEGKKNNLT
-391 ADAQNKNK
+391 PDAENKNK
-399 PSEAFSDQ
+399 PSEVSSVQ
-407 KEVTDIKGDDFEIDE
+407 KEVIDIKGDDFEIEE
-422 IVLDDDVQEINGDVF
+422 IVLDEDAKEASDDVF
-437 TSSISADSEINEVL
+437 TSSISADSEINQVV
-451 LKDDNKNKNNN
+451 LKDDVKNEKNN

-469 LFLITLVVGI
+469 LFLITVVAGI
-479 IFFISRKKKDEKPI
+479 IFFISKKKKNEKPI
-493 FSSEINT
+493 FSSEINN
-500 NQQNTEPDV
+500 NQQTESDV

>member
-1 MIRLIKLLFC
+1 MIRPIKLFLFA
-11 TATFIAVFSV
+11 TAFTFIFSA

-76 HANINANFVKNSEG
+76 HANIDANFVKNSEG
-90 KIYLKLKSDNP
+90 KIYLKLKSDKP

-136 IINETLE
+136 MINETLE
-143 KDSAKKANNKLPAKD
+143 KDSAKKDNNKLPAKD
-158 LAEGKKREIDAEKKS
+158 LAEGKKREIDSEKKS
-173 KENRD
+173 KENQD
-178 LVESQKKEVG
+178 LIETQKEEVVEEEQKTAKKEQPK
-188 EQKQKAVKK
+188 EEVK
-197 EPAKEAIKDTNEKQ
+197 N
-211 KAVKKEPAK
+211 
-220 EAIKDTNEKQKAVK
+220 
-234 KEPAKEA
+234 
-241 VKKTKE
+241 TKE
-247 ELIDDQDAD
+247 EAIDDQDTD
-256 EQKAV
+256 EQKTV
-261 KSAPGKTLYQ
+261 KSVPGKTLYQ

-318 YFSKLSHLEARKILK
+318 YFSDLSHLQARKILK
-333 AQNDEWKKLTQPK
+333 SQNDEWKKLTQPK
-346 ANENKPIKKPENN
+346 ASENKSTKKPENN

-380 ELAESKKNDLT
+380 ELAEGTKNNLT
-391 ADAQNKNK
+391 PDAENKNK
-399 PSEAFSDQ
+399 PSEVNSEQ
-407 KEVTDIKGDDFEIDE
+407 KKVIDIKGDDFEIEE
-422 IVLDDDVQEINGDVF
+422 IVLDEDAKEASDDVF
-437 TSSISADSEINEVL
+437 TSSISADSEINQVV
-451 LKDDNKNKNNN
+451 LKDDVKNEKNN

-469 LFLITLVVGI
+469 LFLITAVAGI
-479 IFFISRKKKDEKPI
+479 IFFISRKKKNEKPI
-493 FSSEINT
+493 FSSEINS
-500 NQQNTEPDV
+500 NQQTEPDV

>member
-1 MIRLIKLLFC
+1 M
-11 TATFIAVFSV
+11 
-21 QALQLGK
+21 
-28 ISINSKQEQPLNAD
+28 
-42 IEVILTKADDVTEL
+42 
-56 VPSIASK
+56 
-63 EDFESQGIERLPV
+63 
-76 HANINANFVKNSEG
+76 
-90 KIYLKLKSDNP
+90 
-101 VKDPFLDLLI
+101 
-111 QIDSPKGRNYREY
+111 
-124 TVLLDPP
+124 
-131 DPMDK
+131 
-136 IINETLE
+136 INETLE
-143 KDSAKKANNKLPAKD
+143 KDTAKKDNNKLPAKD
-158 LAEGKKREIDAEKKS
+158 LAEGKKREIDSKEKS
-173 KENRD
+173 KENQD
-178 LVESQKKEVG
+178 LIETQKEEVEEEKQQTAKKE
-188 EQKQKAVKK
+188 Q
-197 EPAKEAIKDTNEKQ
+197 AKEV
-211 KAVKKEPAK
+211 VK
-220 EAIKDTNEKQKAVK
+220 N
-234 KEPAKEA
+234 
-241 VKKTKE
+241 TKE
-247 ELIDDQDAD
+247 EVIDDQDID
-256 EQKAV
+256 EQKTV

-318 YFSKLSHLEARKILK
+318 YFAELSHLEARKILK
-333 AQNDEWKKLTQPK
+333 SQNDEWKKLTQPK
-346 ANENKPIKKPENN
+346 ANENKSIKKPENS

-391 ADAQNKNK
+391 ADAQNKNEL
-399 PSEAFSDQ
+399 SETFSDQ
-407 KEVTDIKGDDFEIDE
+407 KEMTDIKGDDFEIEE

-437 TSSISADSEINEVL
+437 TSSISADSEINEIL
-451 LKDDNKNKNNN
+451 LKDDDKNKNNN

-469 LFLITLVVGI
+469 LFLITLVAGI

>member
-1 MIRLIKLLFC
+1 MIRLIKLFLFA
-11 TATFIAVFSV
+11 TAFTFIFSA

-76 HANINANFVKNSEG
+76 HANIDANFVKNSEG
-90 KIYLKLKSDNP
+90 KIYLKLKSDKP

-136 IINETLE
+136 MINETLE
-143 KDSAKKANNKLPAKD
+143 KDSAKKDNNKLPAKD
-158 LAEGKKREIDAEKKS
+158 LAEGKKREIDSENKS
-173 KENRD
+173 KENQD
-178 LVESQKKEVG
+178 LIETQKEEVVEEEQKTAKKEQP
-188 EQKQKAVKK
+188 EEEVKN
-197 EPAKEAIKDTNEKQ
+197 T
-211 KAVKKEPAK
+211 KKVA
-220 EAIKDTNEKQKAVK
+220 
-234 KEPAKEA
+234 
-241 VKKTKE
+241 
-247 ELIDDQDAD
+247 IDDQGTD
-256 EQKAV
+256 EQKTV
-261 KSAPGKTLYQ
+261 KSVPGKTLYQ

-318 YFSKLSHLEARKILK
+318 YFSDLSHLEARKILK
-333 AQNDEWKKLTQPK
+333 SQNDEWKKLTQPK
-346 ANENKPIKKPENN
+346 ASENKSTKKPENN
-359 KEKEKIEKLE
+359 KEKEKIKKLE

-380 ELAESKKNDLT
+380 ELAGGTKNNLT
-391 ADAQNKNK
+391 SDAENKNK
-399 PSEAFSDQ
+399 PSEVNSEQ
-407 KEVTDIKGDDFEIDE
+407 KEVIDIKGDDFEIEE
-422 IVLDDDVQEINGDVF
+422 IVLDEDAKEASDDVF
-437 TSSISADSEINEVL
+437 TSSISTDSEINQVV
-451 LKDDNKNKNNN
+451 LKDDVKNQKNN

-469 LFLITLVVGI
+469 LFLITAVAGI
-479 IFFISRKKKDEKPI
+479 IFFISRKKKNEKPI
-493 FSSEINT
+493 FSSEINS
-500 NQQNTEPDV
+500 NQQTEPDV

>member
-1 MIRLIKLLFC
+1 MIRLIKLFLFA
-11 TATFIAVFSV
+11 TAFTFIFSA

-76 HANINANFVKNSEG
+76 HANIDANFVKNSEG
-90 KIYLKLKSDNP
+90 KIYLKLKSDKP

-136 IINETLE
+136 MINETLE
-143 KDSAKKANNKLPAKD
+143 KDSAKKDNNKLPAKD
-158 LAEGKKREIDAEKKS
+158 LAEGKKREIDSEKKS
-173 KENRD
+173 KENQD
-178 LVESQKKEVG
+178 LIETQKEEVVEEEQKTAKKEQPKEEV
-188 EQKQKAVKK
+188 KNTKK
-197 EPAKEAIKDTNEKQ
+197 EA
-211 KAVKKEPAK
+211 
-220 EAIKDTNEKQKAVK
+220 
-234 KEPAKEA
+234 
-241 VKKTKE
+241 
-247 ELIDDQDAD
+247 IDDQDID
-256 EQKAV
+256 EQKTV
-261 KSAPGKTLYQ
+261 KSVPGKTLYQ

-318 YFSKLSHLEARKILK
+318 YFSDLSHLEARKILK
-333 AQNDEWKKLTQPK
+333 SQNDEWKKLTQPK
-346 ANENKPIKKPENN
+346 ASENKSTKKPENN

-380 ELAESKKNDLT
+380 ELAEGKKNNLT
-391 ADAQNKNK
+391 PDAENKNK
-399 PSEAFSDQ
+399 PSEVNSEQ
-407 KEVTDIKGDDFEIDE
+407 KEVIDIKGDDFEIEE
-422 IVLDDDVQEINGDVF
+422 IVLDEDAKEASDDVF
-437 TSSISADSEINEVL
+437 TSSISADSEINQVV
-451 LKDDNKNKNNN
+451 LKDDVKNQKNN

-469 LFLITLVVGI
+469 LFLITAVAGI
-479 IFFISRKKKDEKPI
+479 IFFISRKKKNEKPI
-493 FSSEINT
+493 FSSEINN
-500 NQQNTEPDV
+500 NQQTEPDV